1 MKENKLIEKFLASYQ
16 DETLTK
22 GLQVKAL
29 KAALNSGKTTLTR
42 TITPAWKRLSL
53 AASIAA
59 FAIGIIMSNQVFT
72 DSQASDSD
80 YWNFGETGLYSYVI
94 AGE

>member
-1 MKENKLIEKFLASYQ
+1 MKDEKLIEKFLASYQ
-16 DETLTK
+16 EEVLTK
-22 GLQVKAL
+22 ELQVKAL
-29 KAALNSGKTTLTR
+29 KAALNSGKTTLIR

-72 DSQASDSD
+72 DSQTSDSD

>member
-1 MKENKLIEKFLASYQ
+1 MREDKLIEKFLAGYQ
-16 DETLTK
+16 EEELAK
-22 GLQVKAL
+22 ELQEKAL
-29 KAALNSGKTTLTR
+29 KAALNSGNTTLTR

-53 AASIAA
+53 AASIVA

-72 DSQASDSD
+72 DSQTSESD
-80 YWNFGETGLYSYVI
+80 YWNFGETGLYSYVV